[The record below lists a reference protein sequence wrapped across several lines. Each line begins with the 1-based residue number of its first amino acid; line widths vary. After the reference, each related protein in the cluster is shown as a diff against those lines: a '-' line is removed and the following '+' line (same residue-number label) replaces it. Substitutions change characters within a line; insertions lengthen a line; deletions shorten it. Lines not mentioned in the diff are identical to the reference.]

1 MKRFKGITSRD
12 TADCLEPVK
21 MTRWIYSCELEGP
34 KLRLC
39 QISEELLVNTQI
51 RVNEQRR
58 VSPGATIFLTS
69 YHYHLLSFP
78 PAMKHSAE
86 VMRHR
91 DDKGAEEGSG
101 NTRQVK

>member
-39 QISEELLVNTQI
+39 QISEELLLNTQI

-69 YHYHLLSFP
+69 YHYHLLS
-78 PAMKHSAE
+78 SAE

-101 NTRQVK
+101 NTRQVKEVEM